1 MFQIVVRLLY
11 WVGLRRDE
19 TTEIEEL
26 KWEVDETRV
35 AYEEARD
42 FYIEARDAKDDA
54 YLVYVLAKGRLDK
67 YQEQQQQQQQQE
79 NI

>member
-1 MFQIVVRLLY
+1 M
-11 WVGLRRDE
+11 
-19 TTEIEEL
+19 TEEEL

-42 FYIEARDAKDDA
+42 FYIEAMDAKDDA

-67 YQEQQQQQQQQE
+67 YQEQQQQQPE
-79 NI
+79 NT